1 MFDGVTEFAS
11 TIQGDS
17 AEFMK
22 KVKALVVG
30 VVRDYEPARL
40 RSA

>member
-1 MFDGVTEFAS
+1 MFECVEEFTS
-11 TIQGDS
+11 MLQGDS

-30 VVRDYEPARL
+30 VARD
-40 RSA
+40 